1 MGASKFY
8 IMNEKSVRYDLNS
21 PDKGVFTSPDG
32 FGVAYSA
39 DYLSVGNIW
48 TVERRELEQP
58 QPSGKIIFPVKPYQ
72 TFNDFVNFINTA
84 TSLVLV
90 YQPAGM
96 DKEYFADIDIVSIK
110 KGGYNCKAF
119 EVPIQFKCK
128 SLFYTSE
135 KFEYHVER
143 TNKEIR
149 WDFRWE
155 TKFNDQNSVFFSFH
169 NNGHVAAPF
178 VLSFTGY
185 CLNPAITVV
194 QAGKQLYKSIYSLEL
209 QANERLEISTFDG
222 DLYIQKNGEDA
233 KECLDFTQE
242 NFFKLPTGDSEIYF
256 SCEAGILNNIVLNLE
271 KYYKGV

>member
-1 MGASKFY
+1 MASKFY
-8 IMNEKSVRYDLNS
+8 IMNEKAVRYDLNS
-21 PDKGVFTSPDG
+21 PEKGVFTAPDG
-32 FGVAYSA
+32 FGVAYSSN
-39 DYLSVGNIW
+39 YLSVGNIW
-48 TVERRELEQP
+48 AAESRKLEQP
-58 QPSGKIIFPVKPYQ
+58 TPSGKIVFPLKPYQ
-72 TFNDFVNFINTA
+72 TFNDFINFINAA
-84 TSLVLV
+84 TGLVLV
-90 YQPAGM
+90 YQPAGL

-110 KGGYNCKAF
+110 KGGYNREKF
-119 EVPIQFKCK
+119 EVPVQFICK

-135 KFEYHVER
+135 KFEYHVQR
-143 TNKEIR
+143 SDKEIR

-169 NNGHVAAPF
+169 NNGHVESPF

-185 CLNPAITVV
+185 CLNPAITVI
-194 QAGKQLYKSIYSLEL
+194 QAGKQLYKSVYSVEL

-222 DLYIQKNGEDA
+222 DLYIQKNGADA

-256 SCEAGILNNIVLNLE
+256 SCDAGIMNNVVLNLE

>member
-1 MGASKFY
+1 MASKFY
-8 IMNEKSVRYDLNS
+8 IMNEKAVRYDLNS
-21 PDKGVFTSPDG
+21 PEKGVFISPEG
-32 FGVAYSA
+32 FGVAYSS

-48 TVERRELEQP
+48 TADRRKLEQP
-58 QPSGKIIFPVKPYQ
+58 TPSGKIIFPLKPYKA
-72 TFNDFVNFINTA
+72 FNDFINFINTA
-84 TSLVLV
+84 TGLVLV
-90 YQPAGM
+90 YQPAGI
-96 DKEYFADIDIVSIK
+96 DKEYFADIDIVSVK
-110 KGGYNCKAF
+110 KGGYNCSKF
-119 EVPIQFKCK
+119 EVPVQFICK

-155 TKFNDQNSVFFSFH
+155 TKFNEQNSVFFSFH
-169 NNGHVAAPF
+169 NDGHAEAPF

-194 QAGKQLYKSIYSLEL
+194 QAGKLLHKSIYSVEL

-222 DLYIQKNGEDA
+222 DLYIQKNGSDA
-233 KECLDFTQE
+233 KSCLDFTQE

-256 SCEAGILNNIVLNLE
+256 SCEAGIMNNVLLNLE